1 MRAIHLTDWP
11 AEPAAGDARA
21 PRPATAAATTVQR
34 HVAGVFRFVRCLGAD
49 RDLAEDLVQ
58 EAFVI
63 AWRKDKLGLPERA
76 LAAYLRR
83 SAQLLWLE
91 QRRGRA
97 RDEAAVAALALQQ
110 WDAEVDD
117 DGSELVAAM
126 RACVQRLQGRAARA
140 VDLAYRQGDS
150 RESIATALGMTP
162 NGVRT
167 LLARTRSRLEQCI
180 RRKKA

>member
-1 MRAIHLTDWP
+1 MRAIDLTEWS

-21 PRPATAAATTVQR
+21 PRPATVAETTVQR
-34 HVAGVFRFVRCLGAD
+34 HVAGVFRFARCLGAD

-58 EAFVI
+58 EAFVV
-63 AWRKDKLGLPERA
+63 AWRKGKLGLPERA

-83 SAQLLWLE
+83 SVQLLWLE
-91 QRRGRA
+91 RRRDRA
-97 RDEAAVAALALQQ
+97 RDEAAIAALALQQ
-110 WDAEVDD
+110 WETEVDG

-126 RACVQRLQGRAARA
+126 RACVQRLRGRAARA
-140 VDLAYRQGDS
+140 IDLAYHQGDS

-167 LLARTRSRLEQCI
+167 LLARTRTWLEQCI
-180 RRKKA
+180 RRQA